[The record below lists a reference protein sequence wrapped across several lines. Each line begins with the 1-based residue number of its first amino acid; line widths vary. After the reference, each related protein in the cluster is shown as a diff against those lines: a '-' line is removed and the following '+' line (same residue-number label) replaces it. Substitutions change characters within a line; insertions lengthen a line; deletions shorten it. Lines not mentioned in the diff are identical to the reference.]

1 MFRIQTRSSEYGPQL
16 IFCIIKKT
24 LTEIAETTPKFMSEN
39 LEKEIS
45 VDIAKPQKILKE
57 KKYKKLDK

>member
-1 MFRIQTRSSEYGPQL
+1 MNFLYN
-16 IFCIIKKT
+16 KKA
-24 LTEIAETTPKFMSEN
+24 LTEIVETTPKFMSEN

-57 KKYKKLDK
+57 KKSKKLDK

>member
-1 MFRIQTRSSEYGPQL
+1 
-16 IFCIIKKT
+16 
-24 LTEIAETTPKFMSEN
+24 MSEN

-57 KKYKKLDK
+57 KKYKKLDQRKCPSIAIYQLKIYFLPPAYSFLYI